1 MQTTNAGSRS
11 TSPRSGDEEEAQ
23 LVRRIACQDRHAFEL
38 LYRIYYRRLTRFLDR
53 VTRRPQMIDEIL
65 DDTMLVVRRKAATF
79 NGASQV
85 STWLF
90 AIAYRKAM
98 KTFKREDSFDLDEA
112 ASAPSPET
120 ALLEG
125 EWRSDGWSPWA
136 RMACAA
142 CCTPPTLIT
151 TKSMYSTVLSRP
163 SIFLVR
169 SRTRSSPPDLPRSA
183 SRTSAGAWSRAAT
196 STRPGAL
203 LLRPLDSAN
212 SATGF
217 WWVISGTDASTLM
230 TW

>member
-65 DDTMLVVRRKAATF
+65 DDTMLVVWRKAATF

-85 STWLF
+85 STWIF

-98 KTFKREDSFDLDEA
+98 KTFKRERRVQDSFDLDEA

-125 EWRSDGWSPWA
+125 EWRLALRRLVAELSAEQRAVVELTYYHGCAYREIAQIIGCPVDTVKTRMFHA
-136 RMACAA
+136 RRKLKAVLMA
-142 CCTPPTLIT
+142 
-151 TKSMYSTVLSRP
+151 REQE
-163 SIFLVR
+163 
-169 SRTRSSPPDLPRSA
+169 
-183 SRTSAGAWSRAAT
+183 
-196 STRPGAL
+196 
-203 LLRPLDSAN
+203 
-212 SATGF
+212 
-217 WWVISGTDASTLM
+217 
-230 TW
+230 